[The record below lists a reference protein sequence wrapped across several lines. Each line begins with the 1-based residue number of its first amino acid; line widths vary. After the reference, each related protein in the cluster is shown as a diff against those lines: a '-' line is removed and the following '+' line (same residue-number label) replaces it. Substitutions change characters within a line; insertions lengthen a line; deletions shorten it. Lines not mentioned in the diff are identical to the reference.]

1 MADSARDPTMDP
13 ATLYREEIY
22 TDRKVGTLR
31 VMVPVTTSGAS
42 DPSRATIYTG
52 EAQLMMRGF
61 TVQRTQSKPSCSP
74 EATPCAPRAP
84 GSSSPGAGELR
95 KGASSRR
102 ARAARR
108 APPVCRANNS

>member
-1 MADSARDPTMDP
+1 MIRHGERS
-13 ATLYREEIY
+13 
-22 TDRKVGTLR
+22 GN
-31 VMVPVTTSGAS
+31 SGALAS
-42 DPSRATIYTG
+42 TPRNAG

-108 APPVCRANNS
+108 APPACRAYNP